1 MNLNERIN
9 ADLKEAM
16 KSKNELELSVLRLMR
31 TAAKNKEIEI
41 MHPLSDEEVQVVI
54 RTMIKQG
61 KDALTD
67 FTSAGRQDLIDRQT
81 GEIAVL
87 ERYLPPAMPAE
98 ELEAICKKVI
108 ADVGATSP
116 SDVGKVMGSVMKV
129 VDGRADGSSVRT
141 IVQGL
146 LSGNG

>member
-1 MNLNERIN
+1 MNLTERIN

-16 KSKNELELSVLRLMR
+16 KNKNELELSVLRLVR
-31 TAAKNKEIEI
+31 TGIKNKEIEI
-41 MHPLSDEEVQVVI
+41 AHVLSDEEIQVVI

-81 GEIAVL
+81 GEIAIL

-98 ELEAICKKVI
+98 ELEAICQKVI
-108 ADVGATSP
+108 AEAGATSP

-141 IVQGL
+141 IVQRL
-146 LSGNG
+146 LSGSN

>member
-1 MNLNERIN
+1 MNLAERIN
-9 ADLKEAM
+9 TDLKEAM

-31 TAAKNKEIEI
+31 TATKNKEIEI
-41 MHPLSDEEVQVVI
+41 MHPLTDEEVQAVI

-81 GEIAVL
+81 GEIAIL

-98 ELEAICKKVI
+98 ELEAICQKVI
-108 ADVGATSP
+108 TEAGATSP
-116 SDVGKVMGSVMKV
+116 SDIGKVMGSVMKV
-129 VDGRADGSSVRT
+129 VDGRADGSSVRA
-141 IVQGL
+141 IVQKL
-146 LSGNG
+146 LSGS

>member
-1 MNLNERIN
+1 MNLAERIN

-16 KSKNELELSVLRLMR
+16 KNKNELELSVLRLMR
-31 TAAKNKEIEI
+31 TASKNKEIEI
-41 MHPLSDEEVQVVI
+41 MRPLSDEEVQVVI

-81 GEIAVL
+81 GEIAIL
-87 ERYLPPAMPAE
+87 ERYLPPAMPTE

-108 ADVGATSP
+108 ADAGATSP

-141 IVQGL
+141 IVQRL

>member
-1 MNLNERIN
+1 M
-9 ADLKEAM
+9 
-16 KSKNELELSVLRLMR
+16 LRLMR
-31 TAAKNKEIEI
+31 TGIKNKEIEA
-41 MHPLSDEEVQVVI
+41 MHPLGDEEVQAVI

-67 FTSAGRQDLIDRQT
+67 FTSAGRQDLIERQT

-87 ERYLPPAMPAE
+87 ERYLPPAMPEA
-98 ELEAICKKVI
+98 ELEAICQKVI
-108 ADVGATSP
+108 AETGAATP

-141 IVQGL
+141 IVQRL
-146 LSGNG
+146 LSGNA